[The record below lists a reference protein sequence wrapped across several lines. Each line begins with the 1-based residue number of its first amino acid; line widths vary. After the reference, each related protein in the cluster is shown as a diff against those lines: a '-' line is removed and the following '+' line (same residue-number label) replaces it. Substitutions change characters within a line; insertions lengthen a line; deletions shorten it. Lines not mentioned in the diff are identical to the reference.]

1 MKIKIIALI
10 IVVVICVSG
19 VFAQPKTLKFDLK
32 YQIKEYYTVVVNDT
46 LNHNMGL
53 ATGTGNAIMPSGTN
67 ATVNV
72 FFTFDYTGGNGYFNE
87 YAVLTFPDSSTV
99 TIQAIGQSKG
109 SVHGKNPLFTADVS
123 ILRGTGKYK
132 DISGSG
138 TMTGNRQEEV
148 KTGSIVKLSYTINIK
163 Q

>member
-10 IVVVICVSG
+10 IVIVICDSG

-32 YQIKEYYTVVVNDT
+32 YTIKEYYTADVNDT
-46 LNHNMGL
+46 LNHTMGF

-67 ATVNV
+67 ATANV
-72 FFTFDYTGGNGYFNE
+72 FFTFDYTGGNGYFTE
-87 YAVLTFPDSSTV
+87 YVVLNFPDSSTA
-99 TIQAIGQSKG
+99 TIQAIGQSVG
-109 SVHGKNPLFTADVS
+109 SLDGKNPHFTAEVS

-138 TMTGNRQEEV
+138 TMTGNRQEEL
-148 KTGSIVKLSYTINIK
+148 KTGSIVKLSFTINIK
-163 Q
+163 